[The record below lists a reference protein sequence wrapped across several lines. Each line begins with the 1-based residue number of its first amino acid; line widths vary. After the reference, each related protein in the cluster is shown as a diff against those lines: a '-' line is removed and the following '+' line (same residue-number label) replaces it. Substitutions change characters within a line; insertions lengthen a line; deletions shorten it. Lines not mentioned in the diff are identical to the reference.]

1 MILPRDPRLNYVCR
15 DPHTESG
22 PLLRFRWTCVFGAPT
37 TGLMGEPG
45 RWAAPPVAALISLSP
60 TALPSPRPWKRA
72 PLRNAR
78 AFQFY
83 FSCQMQAPF
92 PLSAAAHFI
101 CPAPPPSPDC
111 SALRRGLGTPYLP
124 HRDQAYSA
132 DWTKPSE
139 VTKGWAET
147 GLGG

>member
-1 MILPRDPRLNYVCR
+1 M
-15 DPHTESG
+15 
-22 PLLRFRWTCVFGAPT
+22 
-37 TGLMGEPG
+37 
-45 RWAAPPVAALISLSP
+45 AALISLSP

-83 FSCQMQAPF
+83 FSAKCKLLF
-92 PLSAAAHFI
+92 LSLLLLTLSVRR
-101 CPAPPPSPDC
+101 PPSPDC